1 MVPWPILIPSNS
13 PFTLANL
20 PHGIFSTSA
29 KDDKRVGVAVGD
41 FIIDLSTLERFCL
54 DEKMFKSLQHLGKD
68 SVFQDGDL
76 AKFASLPAVTRQE
89 WRETLITWLNDP
101 ESPLFDNA
109 AVNAAIF
116 VAMEDAIMHLPF
128 VIRAFTDFMCADV
141 HIENCSRLAASS
153 VVIAGESIHRPKG
166 VLKNQQDSTFLHQL
180 SQMMDY
186 EAEIGIFVGQ
196 HLPTGKTITADQADD
211 YIFGFVSLNDWSAR
225 DIQFAEMVPLGP
237 LNGKAFA
244 TSISPWAVTFEA
256 LEEHRCSSTVVDLRE
271 GGEARV
277 PHLCHKDAEST
288 WDLEL
293 EVSVLRPTSQ
303 GGTPILTSRSNLR
316 DLRWSPSQML
326 AHLSS
331 SGCGLDSDSP
341 SLRTLGCLLELTE
354 GGKKA
359 AGANQDEPLVYL
371 QDGDEVVIDVWNAA
385 RTRGFG

>member
-1 MVPWPILIPSNS
+1 MVPWPIPIPSNS

-20 PHGIFSTSA
+20 PYGVFSTPA
-29 KDDKRVGVAVGD
+29 KDDKRVGVAIGD

-54 DEKMFKSLQHLGKD
+54 DEKEFKSLKHLGKD
-68 SVFQDGDL
+68 SVFQGGDL
-76 AKFASLPAVTRQE
+76 AKFASLPAVTRKE
-89 WRETLITWLNDP
+89 WRETLINWLNDP
-101 ESPLFDNA
+101 KSPLFDNA
-109 AVNAAIF
+109 AVSAAIF

-141 HIENCSRLAASS
+141 HIENCSRLAGVSMPPSHYCMPLGYNGRASS

-166 VLKNQQDSTFLHQL
+166 VIKNQQDLTIVHQL
-180 SQMMDY
+180 SRMIDY

-244 TSISPWAVTFEA
+244 TSISPWVVTFEA
-256 LEEHRCSSTVVDLRE
+256 IEEHRCSSTVVDLRE

-277 PHLCHKDAEST
+277 PHLCHEDAEST

-293 EVSVLRPTSQ
+293 EVSVLSKHYLRSQ
-303 GGTPILTSRSNLR
+303 VGLGEADSFRTDFSR
-316 DLRWSPSQML
+316 
-326 AHLSS
+326 
-331 SGCGLDSDSP
+331 
-341 SLRTLGCLLELTE
+341 
-354 GGKKA
+354 
-359 AGANQDEPLVYL
+359 
-371 QDGDEVVIDVWNAA
+371 
-385 RTRGFG
+385 